1 MALTF
6 VFNMN
11 RPVVLFLLLTMV
23 FTACRKQVPGYEYPD
38 FAPEPTMNAVLIN
51 GEPIQVYLSMA
62 QRLDSVHPRPCTDAE
77 VLLHKDGEFVE
88 QLAHHGEGR
97 YKGSTVAEAL
107 HEYSCKVVIPGYDTL
122 YGHTEVPARPVVK
135 DVNILE
141 NATLDEEG
149 NACPAILI
157 TFKTDPDKQ
166 LYYQSSI
173 DAAFFYYYYYH
184 GEIYNSTGTKGTMNT
199 SINTDDPVLLNEGS
213 DLLLFSNEII
223 SDTAYT
229 LKVNASFNSHSYS
242 SSGQTVVF
250 DSIVRRGYVVV
261 SMSGIAESC
270 YQYRKSQEAFQAPDA
285 YSNLFLGTITPL
297 NLYNNV
303 EHGRGLFTAIAPVTC
318 DTVFLR

>member
-1 MALTF
+1 
-6 VFNMN
+6 MN

-38 FAPEPTMNAVLIN
+38 FDPEPTMNAVLIN

-62 QRLDSVHPRPCTDAE
+62 QRLDSVHPTPCTNAE
-77 VLLHKDGEFVE
+77 VLLYRDGELVE
-88 QLAHHGEGR
+88 QLAHHGNGR
-97 YKGSTVAEAL
+97 YTGSFVAEAL

-122 YGHTEVPARPVVK
+122 YAHAEVPAQPVVK
-135 DVNILE
+135 DVNIIE
-141 NATLDEEG
+141 NATLDEDG
-149 NACPAILI
+149 NACPAIMI
-157 TFKTDPDKQ
+157 TFKTDPDKR

-173 DAAFFYYYYYH
+173 DAAFFYYYYYL
-184 GEIYNSTGTKGTMNT
+184 GMIYNSTGTRGSMNH

-223 SDTAYT
+223 SDTTYT

-242 SSGQTVVF
+242 SSGQAVTF
-250 DSIVRRGYVVV
+250 DSIVRSGYVVV

-285 YSNLFLGTITPL
+285 YTNLFLGTITPL
-297 NLYNNV
+297 NLYSNV
-303 EHGRGLFTAIAPVTC
+303 ENGRGLFTAIAPVTC

>member
-1 MALTF
+1 MK
-6 VFNMN
+6 
-11 RPVVLFLLLTMV
+11 RILLLLFAAMLG
-23 FTACRKQVPGYEYPD
+23 FTSCRKQVPGYEYPD
-38 FAPEPTMNAVLIN
+38 FDPEPTLNAVLID
-51 GEPIQVYLSMA
+51 GEPIQVYLTMA
-62 QRLDSVHPRPCTDAE
+62 QRLDSVHPTPCTDAE
-77 VLLHKDGEFVE
+77 VLLYRDGEFVE
-88 QLAHHGEGR
+88 QLSHYSGGC

-107 HEYSCKVVIPGYDTL
+107 HEFSCKVVIQGYDTL
-122 YGHTEVPARPVVK
+122 YAHTVVPVWPVVT
-135 DVNILE
+135 DVNIIE

-157 TFKTDPDKQ
+157 TFKTDPDKR

-184 GEIYNSTGTKGTMNT
+184 GEIYNSTGTRGTMNQ

-223 SDTAYT
+223 PDTAYT

-242 SSGQTVVF
+242 SSGQAVAF
-250 DSIVRRGYVVV
+250 DSIVRSGYVVV

-285 YSNLFLGTITPL
+285 YTNLFLGTITPL
-297 NLYNNV
+297 NIYNNV
-303 EHGRGLFTAIAPVTC
+303 ENGRGLFTAIAPVTC

>member
-1 MALTF
+1 
-6 VFNMN
+6 
-11 RPVVLFLLLTMV
+11 
-23 FTACRKQVPGYEYPD
+23 
-38 FAPEPTMNAVLIN
+38 
-51 GEPIQVYLSMA
+51 
-62 QRLDSVHPRPCTDAE
+62 
-77 VLLHKDGEFVE
+77 VLLYKDGEFME
-88 QLAHHGEGR
+88 QLTHHGEGR
-97 YKGSTVAEAL
+97 YKGFTVAEAL
-107 HEYSCKVVIPGYDTL
+107 HEYSCKAVVPGYDTL
-122 YGHTEVPARPVVK
+122 YAHTEIPMRPVVK
-135 DVNILE
+135 DVNIIE

-157 TFKTDPDKQ
+157 TFKTDPDKR

-173 DAAFFYYYYYH
+173 DAAFFYYYYYL
-184 GEIYNSTGTKGTMNT
+184 GMIYNSTGTRGSMNH

-250 DSIVRRGYVVV
+250 DSIVRSGYVVV

-285 YSNLFLGTITPL
+285 YTNLFLGTITPL
-297 NLYNNV
+297 NLYSNV
-303 EHGRGLFTAIAPVTC
+303 ENGRGLFTAIAPVTC

>member
-1 MALTF
+1 MK
-6 VFNMN
+6 
-11 RPVVLFLLLTMV
+11 RILLLLFIATLGL
-23 FTACRKQVPGYEYPD
+23 TSCRKQVPGYEYPD
-38 FAPEPTMNAVLIN
+38 FDPEPTMNAVLIN

-62 QRLDSVHPRPCTDAE
+62 QRLDSVHPTPCTNAE
-77 VLLHKDGEFVE
+77 VLLYKDGEFVE
-88 QLAHHGEGR
+88 QLTHHGEGR
-97 YKGSTVAEAL
+97 YKGFTVAEAL
-107 HEYSCKVVIPGYDTL
+107 HEYSCKAVVPGYDTL
-122 YGHTEVPARPVVK
+122 YAHTEIPMRPVVK
-135 DVNILE
+135 DVNIIE

-173 DAAFFYYYYYH
+173 DAAFFYYYYYL
-184 GEIYNSTGTKGTMNT
+184 GMIYNSTGTRGTMNT

-223 SDTAYT
+223 PDTAYT
-229 LKVNASFNSHSYS
+229 LKVNASFNNHSYS
-242 SSGQTVVF
+242 SSGQAVAF
-250 DSIVRRGYVVV
+250 DSIVRSGYVVV

-285 YSNLFLGTITPL
+285 YTNLFLGTITPL
-297 NLYNNV
+297 NLYSNV
-303 EHGRGLFTAIAPVTC
+303 ENGRGLFTAIAPVTC

>member
-1 MALTF
+1 MK
-6 VFNMN
+6 
-11 RPVVLFLLLTMV
+11 RFLLLLLV
-23 FTACRKQVPGYEYPD
+23 VALCLASCRKQVPGYVYPD
-38 FAPEPTMNAVLIN
+38 FDPEPTMNAVLIN

-62 QRLDSVHPRPCTDAE
+62 QRLDSVHPTPCTDAE
-77 VLLHKDGEFVE
+77 VILYRDGDFVE

-122 YGHTEVPARPVVK
+122 YACTEVPTRPMVK
-135 DVNILE
+135 DVNIIE

-149 NACPAILI
+149 NACPAIMI
-157 TFKTDPDKQ
+157 TFMTDPNKQ
-166 LYYQSSI
+166 LYYQMSI
-173 DAAFFYYYYYH
+173 AATFFYYYYYL
-184 GEIYNSTGTKGTMNT
+184 GEIYNNTGSVGSMDC

-229 LKVNASFNSHSYS
+229 LKVNASYNGYHS
-242 SSGQTVVF
+242 SSSYVVY

-285 YSNLFLGTITPL
+285 YTNLFLGTITPL
-297 NLYNNV
+297 NLYSNV
-303 EHGRGLFTAIAPVTC
+303 ENGRGLFTAIAPVTC

>member
-1 MALTF
+1 MVVAL
-6 VFNMN
+6 
-11 RPVVLFLLLTMV
+11 VL
-23 FTACRKQVPGYEYPD
+23 ASCRKQVPGYEYPD
-38 FAPEPTMNAVLIN
+38 FDPEPTMNAVLIN

-62 QRLDSVHPRPCTDAE
+62 QRLDSVHSTPCSDAE
-77 VLLHKDGEFVE
+77 VLLYKDGEFVE

-97 YKGSTVAEAL
+97 YKGSTVAETL
-107 HEYSCKVVIPGYDTL
+107 HEYRCKVVIPGYDTL
-122 YGHTEVPARPVVK
+122 YAYTEVPMRPVVK
-135 DVNILE
+135 DVNIIE

-149 NACPAILI
+149 NACPAIMI
-157 TFKTDPDKQ
+157 TFKNDPDKQ
-166 LYYQSSI
+166 LYYQLSI
-173 DAAFFYYYYYH
+173 DAAFFYYYYYL
-184 GEIYNSTGTKGTMNT
+184 GMIYNSTGTRGSMNH

-223 SDTAYT
+223 SDTTYT

-242 SSGQTVVF
+242 SSGQAVTF

-297 NLYNNV
+297 NLYCNV
-303 EHGRGLFTAIAPVTC
+303 ENGRGLFTAIAPVTC

>member
-1 MALTF
+1 MVVALC
-6 VFNMN
+6 
-11 RPVVLFLLLTMV
+11 L
-23 FTACRKQVPGYEYPD
+23 ASCRKQVSGYEYPD
-38 FAPEPTMNAVLIN
+38 FDPEPTMNAVLIN

-62 QRLDSVHPRPCTDAE
+62 QRLDSVHPSPCTDAE
-77 VLLHKDGEFVE
+77 VLLYKDGVFVE
-88 QLAHHGEGR
+88 QLTHRGEGR

-107 HEYSCKVVIPGYDTL
+107 HEYSCEVVIPGYDTL
-122 YGHTEVPARPVVK
+122 YGHTEVPAQPVVK
-135 DVNILE
+135 DVNIIE

-149 NACPAILI
+149 NACPAIMI

-173 DAAFFYYYYYH
+173 DAAFFYYYYYL
-184 GEIYNSTGTKGTMNT
+184 GMIYNSTGTRGSMNH

-229 LKVNASFNSHSYS
+229 LKVNASYNGYHS
-242 SSGQTVVF
+242 SSSYVVY

-270 YQYRKSQEAFQAPDA
+270 YQYRKSQETFQAPDA
-285 YSNLFLGTITPL
+285 YTNLFLGTITPL
-297 NLYNNV
+297 NLYSNV
-303 EHGRGLFTAIAPVTC
+303 ENGRGLFTAIAPVTC